1 MGIST
6 ASFAKVTHP
15 HDALYRQKRQEYVDE
30 LLLLSERKLGQ
41 MLSNLA
47 NMPAIKDEDKVSQQI
62 IGELYN
68 QPGLPQQVKGILDST
83 SGTTGNVLIRQDLE
97 PIIYA

>member
-1 MGIST
+1 MGISV
-6 ASFAKVTHP
+6 ADFAKVHHP
-15 HDALYRQKRQEYVDE
+15 HDGLYRQKRQEYVDE
-30 LLLLSERKLGQ
+30 LLLLSERRLGQ
-41 MLSNLA
+41 MLA
-47 NMPAIKDEDKVSQQI
+47 NVINMSSIKDEEGMSQKI

-68 QPGLPQQVKGILDST
+68 VPDLPHRVKGILDST